1 MMLLLW
7 GQMSMSKH
15 VHVVMLTE
23 MLHKGLHRL
32 DCHIAIRV
40 LAVVQRLFLV
50 VEGDRVLLKELLARH
65 I

>member
-1 MMLLLW
+1 
-7 GQMSMSKH
+7 MSKH
-15 VHVVMLTE
+15 VHVVRMLTE

-50 VEGDRVLLKELLARH
+50 VEGGRVLLKELLARH